1 MTTGAHCAGLASP
14 AQYGRSTTLWS
25 ETASQVLRLRMLGG
39 LSVSRDGRAV
49 SGALAQPRRLA
60 VLALLARAGPAGMP
74 RDKIV
79 ATLWPDLTDERARHT
94 LAQTLYAIRRETGND
109 DIIEGIRELRLNTDI
124 LSVDVA
130 DFQAALATHE
140 LQRAADVYAGPLL
153 DGFHIPGADEFE
165 RWVDRERAALDRTYT
180 NLLEQLA
187 REASDRAEHDRAVHW
202 WRSRAAHDP
211 LEARVALAL
220 MQALVASGDRL
231 AAIQHA
237 RVYELLV
244 EEELSL
250 PPDRDVVRY
259 ASELRREQAAEAA
272 RPEVAVAVAP
282 PVDLTPVDA
291 PPADF
296 PSDSPVAELPP
307 AASLTTD
314 TPRVDAPPA
323 EEARDAFWF
332 PSAEQKLGPLAWRST
347 TELPAPL
354 RRDRP
359 PTHRH
364 RTVALAAAAGIIAI
378 AALGALAVRRARL
391 TPDPSTRTIAVGRI
405 TDYRRNESAA
415 IASSVTDLLATNLG
429 RANGIRV
436 VSTARMYD
444 LLRRVSTTG
453 DSSSGTFAVAAQQA
467 GADELVDGAL
477 YEHDGRLRLDLRRID
492 LTSGAVR
499 AAYSVEAPDV
509 FSLADSGTVR
519 LVSGLGIAALPGS
532 VADVTT
538 RSAAAYRM
546 YEQGLRAHF
555 RGDIPVAR
563 NFFEAAVA
571 EDSLFALAQYYAAVD
586 AGNIIMERQRLERAK
601 QLASRASERERLTI
615 TAGWA
620 NTMALPSL
628 RAIAETLATRYPAEV
643 AGHLY
648 VGIALVEEGRHL
660 EALAPLARVIAM
672 DSLGLHRVTAGCGAC
687 DAFQWTVGAYQ
698 LADSLP
704 AAERVARRWLRLQPD
719 SRLAIEVLIQTLDAE
734 GRGEAA
740 DSMLRAVSPRLIE
753 QKDALNRRAAY
764 LIRAGNYSA
773 AEQVL
778 ADVVASG
785 GDHDRIDAYWMLA
798 IALRQQGRFAAALDT
813 ARRMRAMSSTVRS
826 AAPGTAPGIA
836 SLEGQILLERG
847 QPREAAFLFDSIA
860 HGREDVESGS
870 TAARRET
877 WNLAHSASA
886 RAAAGDTA
894 GVERLIDS
902 VRSLGAASGYGR
914 DVQMHH
920 FVRGLLFAARH
931 DDQRA
936 VQEFQQSIVSRNFG
950 HTRANYELGR
960 ALMRLGRPADAIAA
974 VQPALRGS
982 LEASNLYVSRT
993 ELHELLAQAWEAANG
1008 RDSAVVHY
1016 RLVSD
1021 WWRRADPVLQPRR
1034 ARAEE
1039 RLGALSA
1046 RR

>member
-1 MTTGAHCAGLASP
+1 
-14 AQYGRSTTLWS
+14 
-25 ETASQVLRLRMLGG
+25 MLGG

-60 VLALLARAGPAGMP
+60 VLALLARAGPSGAS

-79 ATLWPDLTDERARHT
+79 ATLWPDLSDERARHT

-109 DIIEGIRELRLNTDI
+109 DIVEGIRELRLNTDI
-124 LSVDVA
+124 VSVDVA

-140 LQRAADVYAGPLL
+140 LQRAAETYTGPFL

-187 REASDRAEHDRAVHW
+187 REASGRAEHSRAVHW

-244 EEELSL
+244 DEELSL

-259 ASELRREQAAEAA
+259 AAELRREQAADAA
-272 RPEVAVAVAP
+272 RPEIAVSVVPAADP
-282 PVDLTPVDA
+282 AQADS
-291 PPADF
+291 PPADSG
-296 PSDSPVAELPP
+296 PTDSSPADLPP
-307 AASLTTD
+307 AASLTID
-314 TPRVDAPPA
+314 PPRVDATPA
-323 EEARDAFWF
+323 DEPRGAFWF
-332 PSAEQKLGPLAWRST
+332 PSAELKLGPLPSRTT
-347 TELPAPL
+347 TELPTPL
-354 RRDRP
+354 RPHRS
-359 PTHRH
+359 PTQRH
-364 RTVALAAAAGIIAI
+364 RTVAVAAAAGIIAI
-378 AALGALAVRRARL
+378 AALGALAVRRAGL
-391 TPDPSTRTIAVGRI
+391 TSEPSTRTIAVGRI
-405 TDYRRNESAA
+405 TDYRRSESAA

-429 RANGIRV
+429 RASGIRV

-444 LLRRVSTTG
+444 LLRRVGNAG
-453 DSSSGTFAVAAQQA
+453 DSTSGAFAVAAQQA

-477 YEHDGRLRLDLRRID
+477 YERDGRLRLDLRRID
-492 LTSGAVR
+492 LASGAVR

-519 LVSGLGIAALPGS
+519 LVAGLGIAALPGS

-538 RSAAAYRM
+538 RSATAYRM

-555 RGDIPVAR
+555 RGDIAVAR

-586 AGNIIMERQRLERAK
+586 AGSLVMGRQRLERAR

-620 NTMALPSL
+620 NAMALPSL

-660 EALAPLARVIAM
+660 EALTPLGRVIAM
-672 DSLGLHRVTAGCGAC
+672 DSLGLHRVTAACGAC

-719 SRLAIEVLIQTLDAE
+719 SRLAIESLIQVLDAE

-740 DSMLRAVSPRLIE
+740 DSLLRSVSPRLME
-753 QKDALNRRAAY
+753 RTDALNRRAAY
-764 LIRAGNYSA
+764 LIRAGNYEA
-773 AEQVL
+773 ADQL
-778 ADVVASG
+778 ITDVVASG
-785 GDHDRIDAYWMLA
+785 GEHDRTDAYWLLA
-798 IALRQQGRFAAALDT
+798 IALRQQGRLAAALDT
-813 ARRMRAMSSTVRS
+813 ARRMRALSTAS
-826 AAPGTAPGIA
+826 KAAAPGTAPGIA
-836 SLEGQILLERG
+836 SLEAQILLELG
-847 QPREAAFLFDSIA
+847 EPRAAAALFDSIA
-860 HGREDVESGS
+860 RGREQVESGS

-877 WNLAHSASA
+877 WNLAHSATA

-894 GVERLIDS
+894 AVARLIDS
-902 VRSLGAASGYGR
+902 VQSLGAASGYGR
-914 DVQMHH
+914 DVKMHH
-920 FVRGLLFAARH
+920 FVRGLLLVARH
-931 DDQRA
+931 DDDRA
-936 VQEFQQSIVSRNFG
+936 VGELQQSIVSRNFG

-960 ALMRLGRPADAIAA
+960 ALMRLGRPTEAIAV
-974 VQPALRGS
+974 VQPALHGS
-982 LEASNLYVSRT
+982 LEAENLYVSRT
-993 ELHELLAQAWEAANG
+993 ELHELLAQAWEAAKG

-1021 WWRRADPVLQPRR
+1021 WWKRADPVLQPRR

-1039 RLGALSA
+1039 RVAALSP
-1046 RR
+1046 RQ